1 MADSYGFGSTFT
13 ASGNDVQKVSVQGFA
28 GNALSGILEA
38 LQKQQSLIDNLNA
51 NTKENG
57 SRISRLADEQAD
69 AEAAARS
76 QFNKQ
81 EQERESDLQKSV
93 AAERKQRA
101 ANAAVFGKI
110 DKATSAIEVLKDTLG
125 KALDKVCGLLKDGF
139 KKSLQT
145 YDDFSSEMRK
155 MNISHEDKLKAQS
168 AADRAN
174 IADGL
179 TVSKDSVVKAL
190 TGAASKNNAYFQKL
204 INSDSKES
212 ALRMNLMG
220 AMQEQGFDE
229 DTIMKIITNTS
240 DKDLKGLE
248 SLILKTSDPMSKA
261 AAMESIRALVSG
273 DFESISKDVVGEL
286 TSVVDATRQ
295 VSALGSNMS
304 EKTISSFVKLSQD
317 IKSGNIQNANDLNT
331 LSAALGVVG
340 DNLNDPKKLFGALEN
355 KLSALDNLSKTDPVA
370 AKAQADALINE
381 LRPVLNASN
390 MDKDAI
396 HEFMQSINQAASG
409 ELARQSIKTED
420 TLREMNKDNT
430 VDGKLNEFVGNLTSK
445 FNVFTEDV
453 FGLKGGLFGKLSVN
467 LDELFGGGAPLEDV
481 VSGGF
486 AATIDILK
494 SIRLGQI
501 MNSIGSFFKGGFGG
515 KLTGMGSKL
524 TGVLTKMGPILL
536 KAGAVGVAAASVG
549 YAAYKITEAYN
560 KLSKPDEVKQEM
572 SENNKKIQAA
582 ENELEMAKRYGTSEE
597 IAKIEQ
603 KLASLKAKGESLK
616 ADLQQ
621 ANEDAKSESEKASD
635 EYSKKQTEVM
645 KGFIDE
651 ANVAQRFA
659 MRARQA
665 GDEETY
671 KKEMERH
678 DALMKKADE
687 VRDQMRVVDE
697 TSRGLLASTFDLE
710 PETMLAWG
718 TFCNDVSDFFSKDI
732 PDFFSSIPDKIGDL
746 RQRAINAVAKF
757 CGDAEKWVST
767 NITGPIYA
775 FKDRVG
781 NWVSTNIVTPV
792 INFKDSVGSWVS
804 DNIVTPFIDFKDS
817 VGSWLSDNIINPF
830 IEFKDTVGGW
840 ISDNVVNP
848 LISFKDTVG
857 GFIKDKFVD
866 PLHNFFQFDW
876 LPSPIKKVLGI
887 NGSSEG
893 SSEEDKGL
901 VESAK
906 ETAVEVIDAA
916 KETAKSTVN
925 KIANFAKEAPAK
937 LVDGLTSFFK
947 FYEDGG
953 VVSSATPAIVGEAG
967 KEIILPL
974 TSGDHMREVL
984 STLSP
989 REKLGLLKEL
999 LHAGQSPSLDLMSD
1013 LLYKVL
1019 TSKSSPSPDM
1029 TNSILASL
1037 PTSSVPGDDQATIN
1051 KILDYAGPARG
1062 LVYDRLMHGWKGTY
1076 KDGFK
1081 QRKKWYD
1088 EALQNAANQE
1098 GRDMI
1103 RGTYAERALDYGVS
1117 ELGKPYILR
1126 SLGKIGYVCNE
1137 LVNAAIQASGFKMG
1151 KFRVNGVKATFANI
1165 QKGKMSGEGYPNFRI
1180 RDDLTPQ
1187 TAIPGMVFFQ
1197 DARKNQEGGF
1207 QPGHIG
1213 LVYYGH
1219 QKLHAAGGS
1228 ANYTKEGFLP
1238 NWQTPCR
1245 GVTVT
1250 PFDGSNYVIGEF
1262 PGLFEQA
1269 SGEWKPPVSSP
1280 VPFGPTPSDSQL
1292 QNNISS
1298 SVKKAG
1304 LLSDAELNELAKEAG
1319 LQNASAM
1326 TEFVKQ
1332 AEILLNSNN
1341 TDKDSIV
1348 TILLDIAKYL
1358 RGAIQSKQPMMS
1370 VARPPMSTYGQ

>member
-1 MADSYGFGSTFT
+1 
-13 ASGNDVQKVSVQGFA
+13 
-28 GNALSGILEA
+28 
-38 LQKQQSLIDNLNA
+38 
-51 NTKENG
+51 
-57 SRISRLADEQAD
+57 
-69 AEAAARS
+69 
-76 QFNKQ
+76 
-81 EQERESDLQKSV
+81 
-93 AAERKQRA
+93 
-101 ANAAVFGKI
+101 
-110 DKATSAIEVLKDTLG
+110 
-125 KALDKVCGLLKDGF
+125 
-139 KKSLQT
+139 
-145 YDDFSSEMRK
+145 
-155 MNISHEDKLKAQS
+155 
-168 AADRAN
+168 
-174 IADGL
+174 
-179 TVSKDSVVKAL
+179 
-190 TGAASKNNAYFQKL
+190 
-204 INSDSKES
+204 
-212 ALRMNLMG
+212 
-220 AMQEQGFDE
+220 
-229 DTIMKIITNTS
+229 
-240 DKDLKGLE
+240 
-248 SLILKTSDPMSKA
+248 
-261 AAMESIRALVSG
+261 
-273 DFESISKDVVGEL
+273 
-286 TSVVDATRQ
+286 
-295 VSALGSNMS
+295 MS

-331 LSAALGVVG
+331 LSAALGIVG

-355 KLSALDNLSKTDPVA
+355 KLSALDKLSKTDPVA

-467 LDELFGGGAPLEDV
+467 LDELFGGGVPLDDV

-501 MNSIGSFFKGGFGG
+501 TNSIGNFFGGGVKGGG
-515 KLTGMGSKL
+515 KLLTNIGSKL
-524 TGVLTKMGPILL
+524 VSLAPKLLPMLATGGAIAL
-536 KAGAVGVAAASVG
+536 AVGSIAFAASEIKGTLDKFEAVDDAKDELKEANKEAER
-549 YAAYKITEAYN
+549 YKNMAEAAKAKGNADLEAKYN
-560 KLSKPDEVKQEM
+560 KLYQE
-572 SENNKKIQAA
+572 AA
-582 ENELEMAKRYGTSEE
+582 
-597 IAKIEQ
+597 AKIP
-603 KLASLKAKGESLK
+603 
-616 ADLQQ
+616 DLQKKVT
-621 ANEDAKSESEKASD
+621 DAEWEAMSTNEKAYYEFSD
-635 EYSKKQTEVM
+635 KNQEAILKNIHEMNDLQRLGMTDSDRFKELQAQN
-645 KGFIDE
+645 DE
-651 ANVAQRFA
+651 LN
-659 MRARQA
+659 RQSQIIR
-665 GDEETY
+665 EESNSFMAY
-671 KKEMERH
+671 MFRM
-678 DALMKKADE
+678 DADE
-687 VRDQMRVVDE
+687 MMGWHNFKESVA
-697 TSRGLLASTFDLE
+697 G
-710 PETMLAWG
+710 
-718 TFCNDVSDFFSKDI
+718 
-732 PDFFSSIPDKIGDL
+732 FFSSIPDTIGNL

-757 CGDAEKWVST
+757 CGDTEKWVST

-781 NWVSTNIVTPV
+781 NWVSANIVTPVINFKDRVGNWVSDNIVTPV

-804 DNIVTPFIDFKDS
+804 DNIVTPFMDFKDN

-830 IEFKDTVGGW
+830 IDFKDTVGGW

-866 PLHNFFQFDW
+866 PLHSFFQFDW
-876 LPSPIKKVLGI
+876 LPAPIKKFLGI

-893 SSEEDKGL
+893 SSEEDKGF

-906 ETAVEVIDAA
+906 ETAVDVINAA
-916 KETAKSTVN
+916 KETAKNTVN
-925 KIANFAKEAPAK
+925 KVANFAKEAPAK
-937 LVDGLTSFFK
+937 LIDGFTSLFK

-989 REKLGLLKEL
+989 REKFGLLKEL
-999 LHAGQSPSLDLMSD
+999 LHAGQTPSLDLMSD
-1013 LLYKVL
+1013 ILYKVL
-1019 TSKSSPSPDM
+1019 TSKSSSSPDM
-1029 TNSILASL
+1029 ASSILASL

-1062 LVYDRLMHGWKGTY
+1062 MVYDRLMHGWKGTY

-1269 SGEWKPPVSSP
+1269 TGEWKPPVSSP